1 MNCRK
6 AGTGSAWPVWSTSKE
21 LQMGKAS
28 EYALSKIE
36 SELRMESG
44 MAIFHDS
51 ELVAEKRFFYELG
64 GVTIWRS
71 ISLTIL

>member
-1 MNCRK
+1 
-6 AGTGSAWPVWSTSKE
+6 
-21 LQMGKAS
+21 MGKAS